1 MQYYLAQKEWVSFN
15 DNYDDN
21 SFLQSL
27 DPLWRKEMPGK
38 HLKSLRCKTR
48 LSKEFDQTGYLI
60 IMDQC

>member
-27 DPLWRKEMPGK
+27 DPPWHKEVAGK